1 MITQEEIPFTQ
12 EEYKAMVKTI
22 NQLRKEKNELIVQLK
37 EEKNK
42 LIDRIKDY
50 IDTHEYLV
58 HYKDIDYIFNELK
71 KAMEK

>member
-12 EEYKAMVKTI
+12 EEYKTMVKTI